1 MDRDATN
8 RPPNDITDLNEDDQT
23 LHSTTR
29 DVDTGLTTDIAN
41 EDDQT
46 LRGKAASTLDLNDEK
61 LTFSLAEEHLRA
73 DVRER
78 QVGTVSIS
86 KRTEELPIGAD
97 IDIQHDEVHVE
108 HREINEPMPE
118 ARDPWYEGDTLVV
131 PVYEEVLVTEKRL
144 YLKEEIRITLV
155 KATEQVHVQ
164 DTVRRQVVDVIS
176 DVDDDDGLPED
187 R

>member
-8 RPPNDITDLNEDDQT
+8 RTPNDITGINEDDEA
-23 LHSTTR
+23 LRSTTR
-29 DVDTGLTTDIAN
+29 DVDTDIVN
-41 EDDQT
+41 EADET
-46 LRGKAASTLDLNDEK
+46 LRRKTASTLDLDDEK

-86 KRTEELPIGAD
+86 KRTEELPVEAD
-97 IDIQHDEVHVE
+97 IDVQHDEVHVE

-164 DTVRRQVVDVIS
+164 DTVRRQVVDVVS
-176 DVDDDDGLPED
+176 DVDDDVDEGLPED